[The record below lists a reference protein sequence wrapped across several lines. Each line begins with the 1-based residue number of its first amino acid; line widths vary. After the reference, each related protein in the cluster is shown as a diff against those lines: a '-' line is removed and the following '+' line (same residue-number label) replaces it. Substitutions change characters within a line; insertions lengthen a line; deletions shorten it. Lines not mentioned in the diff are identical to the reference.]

1 VAARYT
7 FRNVFV
13 LAATPG
19 AVTAAVLAPE
29 PWLAGLGHVRELE
42 RLATGHDGRGP
53 RYRVTVA
60 AALPPYRLRWEL
72 EAVRVVPGRTLDWC
86 AAGDL
91 EGEGSWQLTATDVGT
106 EVVSTARL
114 HTTRWWM
121 NLLAPVAR
129 PLFVRNH
136 DLVMRAGVD
145 ALARHLDAEVHR
157 YDRGE
162 LATAQG

>member
-7 FRNVFV
+7 FRTVFV
-13 LAATPG
+13 LAAAPG
-19 AVTAAVLAPE
+19 EVTAAVLAPS
-29 PWLAGLGHVRELE
+29 PWLTGLGHVRELE
-42 RLATGHDGRGP
+42 RLADGHGERGP

-72 EAVRVVPGRTLDWC
+72 EAVRVVPGRHLDWR
-86 AAGDL
+86 ATGDL
-91 EGEGSWQLTATDVGT
+91 EGEGSWQLRAADAGT
-106 EVVSTARL
+106 EVISTARL
-114 HTTRWWM
+114 HTTRRWM

-136 DLVMRAGVD
+136 DLVMRAGID
-145 ALARHLDAEVHR
+145 ALAGHLDAEVHR

-162 LATAQG
+162 LVTARG

>member
-1 VAARYT
+1 VGARYT
-7 FRNVFV
+7 FRTAFV
-13 LAATPG
+13 LAADPA
-19 AVTAAVLAPE
+19 AVTAAVLVPE
-29 PWLAGLGHVRELE
+29 PWLTGLGHVRELD
-42 RLATGHDGRGP
+42 RLADGHGERGP

-91 EGEGSWQLTATDVGT
+91 AGDGTWQLTATDAGT

-114 HTTRWWM
+114 HTTRRWM

-162 LATAQG
+162 LVTARS

>member
-7 FRNVFV
+7 FRTVFL
-13 LAATPG
+13 LAADPDE
-19 AVTAAVLAPE
+19 VTTAVLTPE

-42 RLATGHDGRGP
+42 PLAPTRSERGP

-60 AALPPYRLRWEL
+60 AAVPPYRLRWEL
-72 EAVRVVPGRTLDWC
+72 EAVRVVPGRTLDWV

-91 EGEGSWQLTATDVGT
+91 EGEGSWQLTATDGGT

-114 HTTRWWM
+114 HTTRRWM

-145 ALARHLDAEVHR
+145 ALARHLDAEVR
-157 YDRGE
+157 GYGPGE
-162 LATAQG
+162 LVTTRR

>member
-7 FRNVFV
+7 FRTVFV
-13 LAATPG
+13 LAAAPSE
-19 AVTAAVLAPE
+19 VTAAVLAPE
-29 PWLAGLGHVRELE
+29 PWLAGLGHVRELD
-42 RLATGHDGRGP
+42 RLAAGQAERGP
-53 RYRVTVA
+53 RYRVRVA
-60 AALPPYRLRWEL
+60 AGVPPYRLRFEL
-72 EAVRVVPGRTLDWC
+72 EAVRVVPGRHLDWR
-86 AAGDL
+86 ATGDL
-91 EGEGSWQLTATDVGT
+91 EGEGSWRLAASEHGT

-145 ALARHLDAEVHR
+145 ALAGHLDAEIR
-157 YDRGE
+157 GYRPGE
-162 LATAQG
+162 LVMARG